1 VSSINHQDCQIIA
14 LFNQA
19 GGVGKTTL
27 TQNLGYHL
35 SLRKYRVLL
44 VDLDPQASLTSF
56 QGIEPADLTHT
67 VYESLVADEPEGK
80 TLPIYKNYPN
90 LDLVPSNL
98 LLANAEQQ
106 LIFTSLREFRLKAVL
121 APYLTDYDYILI
133 DCPPSLGILSLIG
146 LVASRYVLV
155 PIQTQF
161 KATVGTDSLLSTV
174 HKTKKQ
180 INPDLSIL
188 GFIPTQYSKN
198 NKTEQRVLELLHEQ
212 LTQIAPIFP
221 PLPRATGIAEAS
233 EYGKPFALTPKSNS
247 AIIQLFESYAEQIES
262 LTQNLVYV

>member
-1 VSSINHQDCQIIA
+1 MHKPIVIA

-35 SLRKYRVLL
+35 SQKNYRVLL

-56 QGIEPADLTHT
+56 MGLEPSDLPRTIYHSLVT
-67 VYESLVADEPEGK
+67 DESLPDAEVSP
-80 TLPIYKNYPN
+80 PIYNHYKN
-90 LDLVPSNL
+90 LALVPANL

-106 LIFTSLREFRLKAVL
+106 LIFTPLREYRLQNVL
-121 APYLTDYDYILI
+121 EPLFNEYDYILL
-133 DCPPSLGILSLIG
+133 DCPPSLGMLSLIA

-161 KATVGTDSLLSTV
+161 KATVGTDSLLATV
-174 HKTKKQ
+174 HKTRKQ
-180 INPDLSIL
+180 INPELKIL
-188 GFIPTQYSKN
+188 GFIPTQFSKI

-212 LTQIAPIFP
+212 LSVVAPIFS
-221 PLPRATGIAEAS
+221 PLPRTTAIAEAT
-233 EYGKPFALTPKSNS
+233 EYGQPFALTPKSS
-247 AIIQLFESYAEQIES
+247 KAIKNLFDEYTTQIES
-262 LTQNLVYV
+262 LTHTVAYV

>member
-1 VSSINHQDCQIIA
+1 METTTIA

-35 SLRKYRVLL
+35 SQRGHRVLL

-56 QGIEPADLTHT
+56 FGLEPSELPST
-67 VYESLVADEPEGK
+67 VYNCLVAGSDLEESGSAFPLYERYG
-80 TLPIYKNYPN
+80 
-90 LDLVPSNL
+90 LDLLPANL

-106 LIFTSLREFRLKAVL
+106 LIFAPLREYRLKKVL
-121 APYLTDYDYILI
+121 EPIAANYNYILL
-133 DCPPSLGILSLIG
+133 DCPPSLGMLSLIS

-174 HKTKKQ
+174 YKTKKQ
-180 INPDLSIL
+180 INPSVEIL
-188 GFIPTQYSKN
+188 GFIPTQFSKI
-198 NKTEQRVLELLHEQ
+198 NKTEQRVVELLKEQ
-212 LTQIAPIFP
+212 LSVVAPIFP
-221 PLPRATGIAEAS
+221 PLPRTTAIAEAT
-233 EYGKPFALTPKSNS
+233 EYGQPFALTPKRNQT
-247 AIIQLFESYAEQIES
+247 ILNLFEEYTVSIES
-262 LTQNLVYV
+262 LTKEVAYV